1 MKVNHKGK
9 LEKSKF
15 KNDYI
20 DVKSESESV
29 SKSLEY
35 AYNDWCIAQVIQKY
49 KLEPKLDLAK
59 WNDIYNEMM
68 RRSNRWQHYLDPKTK
83 YMRPKVNGEWL
94 SPFEPREVNNHF
106 TEANSFQYSFYVPHQ
121 IDLWRKYLGGD
132 EALERQL
139 DTLFGTTSKTT
150 GREQS
155 DISGLIGQYAHG
167 NEPSHHMAYLYN
179 YCNQPLKTQRLVRK
193 IWREFYKDS
202 PDGLIGNEDCGQMS
216 AWAVMSALGF
226 YPITPGSNEYAV
238 GVPFFDNIQMI
249 VGDENGLPKTISINA
264 KPGLYPTNLYGLK
277 NGKDTSKNSYSLF
290 FNHDKLLKEELT
302 YVIIQDTKVA
312 KYAQSTKSSN
322 AQYSL
327 PVPTI
332 EGERIFTSATHKIA
346 IVPSELSFYPGS
358 KKPLKFAV
366 DIQYSNI
373 EEVVHF
379 ERMLH
384 QGEVWDLE
392 ISGNC
397 EVKASSIGA
406 VESSSVAIFTKK
418 ENQYK
423 VVSIS
428 GAYNKQYSGGGDDA
442 LVNGI
447 LGSEEWRSGD
457 WQGYQ
462 NQDFEA
468 VIDLGQKVELN
479 SIGARFLQD
488 TRAWILMPTDVEFF
502 VSNNGTDFKS
512 VAKVGQFFPDTF
524 LNTTVVPLNLQIKQ
538 QNARFIKVKAKNY
551 GALPPWHQ
559 GYPFG
564 GTAFI
569 FIDEIL
575 VNPEIIVEIQ
585 SK

>member
-1 MKVNHKGK
+1 LFKG
-9 LEKSKF
+9 
-15 KNDYI
+15 
-20 DVKSESESV
+20 
-29 SKSLEY
+29 
-35 AYNDWCIAQVIQKY
+35 
-49 KLEPKLDLAK
+49 DL
-59 WNDIYNEMM
+59 
-68 RRSNRWQHYLDPKTK
+68 
-83 YMRPKVNGEWL
+83 
-94 SPFEPREVNNHF
+94 
-106 TEANSFQYSFYVPHQ
+106 SF
-121 IDLWRKYLGGD
+121 
-132 EALERQL
+132 
-139 DTLFGTTSKTT
+139 
-150 GREQS
+150 
-155 DISGLIGQYAHG
+155 
-167 NEPSHHMAYLYN
+167 
-179 YCNQPLKTQRLVRK
+179 
-193 IWREFYKDS
+193 
-202 PDGLIGNEDCGQMS
+202 
-216 AWAVMSALGF
+216 
-226 YPITPGSNEYAV
+226 
-238 GVPFFDNIQMI
+238 
-249 VGDENGLPKTISINA
+249 
-264 KPGLYPTNLYGLK
+264 NL
-277 NGKDTSKNSYSLF
+277 
-290 FNHDKLLKEELT
+290 
-302 YVIIQDTKVA
+302 IQDPTVA
-312 KYAQSTKSSN
+312 KFTQSSRSSN
-322 AQYSL
+322 AQFSL

-332 EGERIFTSATHKIA
+332 VGDRIFTSATHKITV
-346 IVPSELSFYPGS
+346 VPSDLSFYPGS
-358 KKPLKFAV
+358 KKPLTFAV
-366 DIQYSNI
+366 DIKYSNI
-373 EEVVHF
+373 DEVIHS
-379 ERMLH
+379 ERMMH
-384 QGEVWDLE
+384 QGEVWNLE

-397 EVKASSIGA
+397 EVKASVIGA

-423 VVSIS
+423 VVSIK
-428 GAYNKQYSGGGDDA
+428 GEYNKQYSGGGDDA